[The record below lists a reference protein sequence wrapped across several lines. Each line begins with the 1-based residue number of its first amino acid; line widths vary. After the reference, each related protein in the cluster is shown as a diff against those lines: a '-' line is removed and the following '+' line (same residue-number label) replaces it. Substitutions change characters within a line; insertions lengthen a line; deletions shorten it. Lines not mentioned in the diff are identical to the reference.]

1 MRAKLFSCLKDGF
14 GHAIACI
21 PFVESVFV
29 SKRVTA
35 LLFQHLASGDR
46 PGLQHNSFVLSPQV
60 TTHDPP
66 LKSTLGSKQTASV
79 NTSPS
84 LNWFSNLTSG
94 NVNKENKGMC
104 RTSEEQPLCGCLSEE
119 YRSDPAKSC
128 AESDVIGL
136 LG

>member
-1 MRAKLFSCLKDGF
+1 M
-14 GHAIACI
+14 
-21 PFVESVFV
+21 
-29 SKRVTA
+29 SKQVIA

-46 PGLQHNSFVLSPQV
+46 PGLQHNSFVLNPQV

-66 LKSTLGSKQTASV
+66 LKSALGSKQAASV

-104 RTSEEQPLCGCLSEE
+104 RTSEE
-119 YRSDPAKSC
+119 
-128 AESDVIGL
+128 
-136 LG
+136 